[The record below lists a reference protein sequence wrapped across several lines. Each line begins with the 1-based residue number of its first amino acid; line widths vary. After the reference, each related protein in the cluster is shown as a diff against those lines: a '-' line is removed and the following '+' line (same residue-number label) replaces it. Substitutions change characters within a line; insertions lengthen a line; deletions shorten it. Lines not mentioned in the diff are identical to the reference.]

1 MNLPSRLFAIFLL
14 AVVPASVLA
23 QSPQT
28 AHFTSRTRQVSYE
41 IFGADSNGPII
52 IMLHGV
58 GGPNVPLYR
67 QLAQYLSTKS
77 YTVLFLHYFDA
88 TDTYR
93 GSPQN
98 YMAWEKAVADLVQVC
113 KSDAKWS
120 NRKIAILGFSLG
132 ASVALA
138 AGSQMLPVA
147 AVAEWYGS
155 LPDEFFYQ
163 LKGMTPLL
171 ILHGAH
177 DDNIPVSNA
186 QQIIQ
191 LCQMKN
197 FKCESH
203 IYPNQGHGFMPPDFE
218 DAVKRT
224 MDFFSRN
231 LK

>member
-1 MNLPSRLFAIFLL
+1 MKFPSRLFALFLM
-14 AVVPASVLA
+14 AVFPVFALA

-28 AHFTSRTRQVSYE
+28 AHFTSGDRQVSYE
-41 IFGADSNGPII
+41 IFGAGSTGPIM
-52 IMLHGV
+52 IMLHGA
-58 GGPNVPLYR
+58 GGPNVQLYR
-67 QLAQYLSTKS
+67 QIAQYLSTKS
-77 YTVLFLHYFDA
+77 YTVIFLHYFDA

-98 YMAWEKAVADLVQVC
+98 YVAWEKAVADLIQVC
-113 KSDAKWS
+113 KSDQKWS
-120 NRKIAILGFSLG
+120 NRKIVILGFSLG

-138 AGSQMLPVA
+138 AGSQLVPVA

-163 LKGMTPLL
+163 LKGMPPLL
-171 ILHGAH
+171 ILHGRH

-186 QQIIQ
+186 EQ
-191 LCQMKN
+191 LIALCAMKN
-197 FKCESH
+197 FNCESH
-203 IYPNQGHGFMPPDFE
+203 IYPDQGHGFLPPAFE

-224 MDFFSRN
+224 TDFFSKN